1 MKQNTDINRIWEK
14 SAVGLAKREQS
25 MLIQN
30 IILCEKTSG
39 TKHAVERQNEEA
51 AQRNQKRVSTVDNH
65 YICFKVEF
73 TNVSNIPT

>member
-1 MKQNTDINRIWEK
+1 MGKECSGFSKERTEYADTEYNFMWKNLWY
-14 SAVGLAKREQS
+14 
-25 MLIQN
+25 
-30 IILCEKTSG
+30 KT
-39 TKHAVERQNEEA
+39 AVERQNEEA